1 MFHSIKNNKNLLPVD
16 GKLFYE
22 QEFLEPHCALNYI
35 SELLEEVN
43 FKNDESI
50 VFGKYYFMNRLVGW
64 VGEHPFTYGYANI
77 KRKAELWG
85 ENVLKLK
92 CLVENATGAEYNSC
106 LLNYYPSG
114 EDGMGWHADN
124 ERELGENPTIASL
137 SFGATRKFSFKHN
150 TTKEKIDVHLNNGS
164 LLLMTGEIQHFWKHA
179 LPKTKKI
186 KTPRMNLT
194 FRNIIEI

>member
-1 MFHSIKNNKNLLPVD
+1 MLHQIQKNKNLLPID
-16 GKLFYE
+16 GALFYE
-22 QEFLEPHCALNYI
+22 QDFLESNISLNYI
-35 SELLEEVN
+35 TELLNEVN

-50 VFGKYYFMNRLVGW
+50 VFGKHYFMNRLVGW
-64 VGEHPFTYGYANI
+64 VGEHPFSYGYAQI
-77 KRKAELWG
+77 KRKAEPWG

-92 CLVENATGAEYNSC
+92 RLVENATGAQYNSC

-114 EDGMGWHADN
+114 EEGMGWHADN
-124 ERELGENPTIASL
+124 EKELGINPKIASL
-137 SFGATRKFSFKHN
+137 SLGATRKFSFKHN
-150 TTKEKIDVHLNNGS
+150 TTKQKIDVQLKNGS

>member
-1 MFHSIKNNKNLLPVD
+1 MLHPIQKSKNLLPID
-16 GKLFYE
+16 GALFYE
-22 QEFLEPHCALNYI
+22 QGFLESNISLNYI
-35 SELLEEVN
+35 TQLLKEVN

-50 VFGKYYFMNRLVGW
+50 VFGKHYFMNRLVGW
-64 VGEHPFTYGYANI
+64 VGERPFSYGYAQI
-77 KRKAELWG
+77 KRKAEPWSK
-85 ENVLKLK
+85 NVLKLK
-92 CLVENATGAEYNSC
+92 RLVENATGTQYNSC

-124 ERELGENPTIASL
+124 EKELGINPTIASL
-137 SFGATRKFSFKHN
+137 SLGATRKFSFKHN
-150 TTKEKIDVHLNNGS
+150 TTKQKIDVQLKNGS

>member
-1 MFHSIKNNKNLLPVD
+1 MPRPIQKNKNLLPID
-16 GKLFYE
+16 GALFYE
-22 QEFLEPHCALNYI
+22 QDFLESNISLNYI
-35 SELLEEVN
+35 TELLKEVN

-50 VFGKYYFMNRLVGW
+50 VFGKHYCMNRLVGW
-64 VGEHPFTYGYANI
+64 VGERPFSYGYAQI
-77 KRKAELWG
+77 KRKAEPWS

-92 CLVENATGAEYNSC
+92 RLVENATGNQYNSC

-114 EDGMGWHADN
+114 EDGMGWHTDN
-124 ERELGENPTIASL
+124 EKELGKNPTIASL
-137 SFGATRKFSFKHN
+137 SLGATRKFSFKHN
-150 TTKEKIDVHLNNGS
+150 TTKQKIDVHLKNGS

>member
-1 MFHSIKNNKNLLPVD
+1 MLHPIQKNKNLLPID
-16 GKLFYE
+16 GALFYE
-22 QEFLEPHCALNYI
+22 QDFLESNISLNYI
-35 SELLEEVN
+35 TELLNEVN

-50 VFGKYYFMNRLVGW
+50 VFGKHYFMNRLVGW
-64 VGEHPFTYGYANI
+64 VGEHPFSYGYAQI
-77 KRKAELWG
+77 KRKAEPWG

-92 CLVENATGAEYNSC
+92 RLVENATGAQYNSC

-114 EDGMGWHADN
+114 EEGMGWHADN
-124 ERELGENPTIASL
+124 EKELGINPKIASL
-137 SFGATRKFSFKHN
+137 SLGATRKFSFKHN
-150 TTKEKIDVHLNNGS
+150 TTKQKIDVQLKNGS